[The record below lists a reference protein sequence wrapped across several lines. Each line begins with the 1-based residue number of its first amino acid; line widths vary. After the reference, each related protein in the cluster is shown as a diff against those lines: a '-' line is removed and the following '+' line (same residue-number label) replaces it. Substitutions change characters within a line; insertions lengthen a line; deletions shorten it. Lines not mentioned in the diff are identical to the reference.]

1 MFCRSADQTLR
12 TAELVTLQ
20 VSGHIVASLTKGSY
34 GIVQRVEVLSFVG
47 PESCTVSG
55 TILERVRNTELVTSV
70 NIYF

>member
-1 MFCRSADQTLR
+1 M
-12 TAELVTLQ
+12 
-20 VSGHIVASLTKGSY
+20 ASLTKGSY